1 MNYQR
6 DEQNFIS
13 LQEILD
19 DYVNNCS
26 EKENFPLQVKEL
38 GIILCEAF
46 PLAKWNW
53 EFLGIPRI
61 FLRIPKNLFVGI
73 LKNS

>member
-1 MNYQR
+1 MNYRR

-13 LQEILD
+13 LQEIHD

-38 GIILCEAF
+38 GMILEEAF
-46 PLAKWNW
+46 P
-53 EFLGIPRI
+53 RTS
-61 FLRIPKNLFVGI
+61 RVQ
-73 LKNS
+73 

>member
-1 MNYQR
+1 MNYRRLR

-38 GIILCEAF
+38 GMILEEIRA
-46 PLAKWNW
+46 PLKMPAWKVISTG
-53 EFLGIPRI
+53 E
-61 FLRIPKNLFVGI
+61 
-73 LKNS
+73 

>member
-13 LQEILD
+13 SQEILT

-26 EKENFPLQVKEL
+26 KKEKFPLQVKEL
-38 GIILCEAF
+38 MGM
-46 PLAKWNW
+46 
-53 EFLGIPRI
+53 
-61 FLRIPKNLFVGI
+61 I
-73 LKNS
+73 LKEACPQVGRVQ